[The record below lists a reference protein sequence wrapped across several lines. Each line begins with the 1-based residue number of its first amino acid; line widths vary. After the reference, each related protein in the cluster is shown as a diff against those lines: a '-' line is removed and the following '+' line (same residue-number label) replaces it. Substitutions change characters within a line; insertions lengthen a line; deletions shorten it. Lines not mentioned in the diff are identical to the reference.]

1 MGSVKSVK
9 TSCTLRVILM
19 WLLENSHVWV
29 YVIFPLDEADLD
41 LSSSVKTVA
50 VHFGRVVTCE
60 SSDLVFKLFT
70 VIPGSVY
77 SRVGLVQILRSSP
90 LRVSSDGR
98 SFIVRSAL
106 SAWSWHGSALCA
118 SLVAFHVDV
127 PALPWAVCSPP
138 DGPACDLLAS
148 AWQLGSQCR
157 SLCHGVKV
165 SSWCC
170 LQAQRWKHR
179 LHAVCCLQQ
188 EACAVL
194 APGVP
199 L

>member
-1 MGSVKSVK
+1 M
-9 TSCTLRVILM
+9 
-19 WLLENSHVWV
+19 
-29 YVIFPLDEADLD
+29 DEADLD

-127 PALPWAVCSPP
+127 PA
-138 DGPACDLLAS
+138 PAL
-148 AWQLGSQCR
+148 
-157 SLCHGVKV
+157 
-165 SSWCC
+165 SS
-170 LQAQRWKHR
+170 
-179 LHAVCCLQQ
+179 
-188 EACAVL
+188 VL
-194 APGVP
+194 SSRRPG